1 MYSNML
7 TKIQYYDF
15 ITCNIDLFSA
25 GLCEQRRFRA
35 DAVPRDTRA
44 IEDRGPVS
52 FSVHARP
59 GIWYRIGTPAPSCCA
74 TDLTTVLAVESCFF
88 LGPQSLDFFWTVA
101 GL

>member
-7 TKIQYYDF
+7 SKIQYYDF

-52 FSVHARP
+52 KNQRKLENTTERGLYIAY
-59 GIWYRIGTPAPSCCA
+59 IAYTAERIQ
-74 TDLTTVLAVESCFF
+74 
-88 LGPQSLDFFWTVA
+88 QSGVTGAL
-101 GL
+101 